1 MTVWEHQA
9 FPAGF
14 CYRHGGGQLQM
25 IMKKTP
31 NHLFEPLLNKHNIH
45 LKSTFTVML
54 VSGAISTT
62 AAFAQLKG
70 STLPIG
76 GPTPAPAKPK
86 APPITIPNAAPP
98 KAPPVMA
105 VPPTNPAPPAAA
117 PITSPLGNNSINPNT
132 TILLLGL
139 DDADL
144 RQASNWQA
152 PADDNSTKK
161 AAVSAASMLEKQL
174 APEPV
179 DISDR
184 PPGEAQKIA
193 APLRRIFMGAGATD
207 VLNAALDGPS
217 MVRAINAARLS
228 PRVIATARGVLGRA
242 EQDILK
248 NSGGTPVEIPAA
260 LQEDAVNAFTRI
272 GQAMGYRVVVAVA
285 APPSV
290 APGSPRALILMVDC
304 EQQTGQIIPISV
316 PNQANNLQ
324 DTDNV
329 AAAAGALLLP
339 RLSSLSPSSSANK
352 TTLANQYLQK
362 AKDAAAK
369 NDLPAA
375 QDYINQVVG
384 LEPNNADAYVTLGD
398 LLQKAAPQ
406 AAAIA
411 YSRALDIT
419 PDNGPLWSKLALIY
433 TLGNNPSWPNALDAA
448 QHALDAGYDSAL
460 LRTVMASAEF
470 GRAKIFT
477 AAGRSNDA
485 DAATSQAKDYMARAM
500 KLAPQNSTAD
510 VNVSELMA
518 QNLFDNDQFNEAAS
532 TLDLVARQYPDD
544 LELQKQYATAL
555 SSADDRQEDA
565 FVAWAN
571 VWKLE
576 GDDTV
581 ELDANRYKNLS
592 NGFDKHVFNLAKAAS
607 MLTSSVANGTIPAN
621 TALPQV
627 QRYASQIKDSM
638 DALHI
643 MHPPAGRLST
653 EAQVSR
659 LIAGDLFSQ
668 AVQSYVLYLQNGDQ
682 NVLAHGGQLHYKA
695 IDTLNDARKAS

>member
-1 MTVWEHQA
+1 
-9 FPAGF
+9 
-14 CYRHGGGQLQM
+14 M
-25 IMKKTP
+25 IMKENP
-31 NHLFEPLLNKHNIH
+31 NPLFETRNPH
-45 LKSTFTVML
+45 LKSTFTSVL
-54 VSGAISTT
+54 ISVALFVTT
-62 AAFAQLKG
+62 AFAQLKG
-70 STLPIG
+70 PTVPVG
-76 GPTPAPAKPK
+76 GPTPEPAKPK
-86 APPITIPNAAPP
+86 APPVAMPNSLPP
-98 KAPPVMA
+98 KAPPTMA
-105 VPPTNPAPPAAA
+105 APFNPAQPATPP
-117 PITSPLGNNSINPNT
+117 IVSPVGNNSIIAST
-132 TILLLGL
+132 SILLLGL

-152 PADDNSTKK
+152 PDDSKDNNKSNAT
-161 AAVSAASMLEKQL
+161 AASMLEKQL

-179 DISDR
+179 DVGNR
-184 PPGEAQKIA
+184 PPGEAQMIA
-193 APLRRIFMGAGATD
+193 APLRRIFMEAGATD
-207 VLNAALDGPS
+207 VLNTALDGPS

-228 PRVIATARGVLGRA
+228 PRVISTARGVMRRA

-248 NSGGTPVEIPAA
+248 YANGAPVEIPAA
-260 LQEDAVNAFTRI
+260 LQQDAVNAFTRI

-290 APGSPRALILMVDC
+290 PSGSPRALILMVDC

-316 PNQANNLQ
+316 PDQTNTEQ

-339 RLSSLSPSSSANK
+339 RLSNLPSSSSTSK
-352 TTLANQYLQK
+352 TTLANQYLQA

-369 NDLPAA
+369 KDLPAA

-398 LLQKAAPQ
+398 LLQKIAPQ
-406 AAAIA
+406 AAATA

-419 PDNGPLWSKLALIY
+419 PDNGALWSQLALTY
-433 TLGNNPSWPNALDAA
+433 TLGDNPSWPNALDAA
-448 QHALDAGYDSAL
+448 QHALTTGYDSAL

-477 AAGRSNDA
+477 KAGRSEDA
-485 DAATSQAKDYMARAM
+485 DIATRQAKDYMARAL
-500 KLAPQNSTAD
+500 KLAPQDSAANAD
-510 VNVSELMA
+510 VSRLMA
-518 QNLFDNDQFNEAAS
+518 QNLLDNGQFNEAAS
-532 TLDLVARQYPDD
+532 TLDLAARQNPENI
-544 LELQKQYATAL
+544 ELQKLYATAL
-555 SSADDRQEDA
+555 SGADDRQEDA

-581 ELDANRYKNLS
+581 ELDAKRYKDLA

-607 MLTSSVANGTIPAN
+607 MLTSSTANGTIPA
-621 TALPQV
+621 TTVLPQV
-627 QRYASQIKDSM
+627 QRYAAELKNTM
-638 DALHI
+638 DALHA
-643 MHPPAGRLST
+643 MRPPAGRLST
-653 EAQVSR
+653 EVQVQR

-682 NVLAHGGQLHYKA
+682 NVLANGGQLHYKA
-695 IDTLNDARKAS
+695 IDTLNNARKAS

>member
-1 MTVWEHQA
+1 
-9 FPAGF
+9 
-14 CYRHGGGQLQM
+14 M
-25 IMKKTP
+25 IMKR
-31 NHLFEPLLNKHNIH
+31 NSNQLFEPLLEKRNIR
-45 LKSTFTVML
+45 LKSTFTVVL
-54 VSGAISTT
+54 CCGAMSAT

-70 STLPIG
+70 STLPVDG
-76 GPTPAPAKPK
+76 ATPAPAKPK
-86 APPITIPNAAPP
+86 APPISIPNIAPP

-105 VPPTNPAPPAAA
+105 APPINPAPPAAA
-117 PITSPLGNNSINPNT
+117 PIAPPLAPPLGSNSINPNT

-144 RQASNWQA
+144 RQAANWQA
-152 PADDNSTKK
+152 PATDNSTKK
-161 AAVSAASMLEKQL
+161 GAVSVASMLEKQL
-174 APEPV
+174 APDPV
-179 DISDR
+179 DVSDR
-184 PPGEAQKIA
+184 PPGEAQMIA
-193 APLRRIFMGAGATD
+193 APLRRIFMAAGATD
-207 VLNAALDGPS
+207 VLNTALDGAS
-217 MVRAINAARLS
+217 MVRAINSSRLS

-242 EQDILK
+242 EQDILN
-248 NSGGTPVEIPAA
+248 NSNGAPVEIPAA
-260 LQEDAVNAFTRI
+260 LQTDAVNAFTRI
-272 GQAMGYRVVVAVA
+272 GQAMGYRVVVAIA

-339 RLSSLSPSSSANK
+339 RLSNLPASSSTSK
-352 TTLANQYLQK
+352 TTLANQYLQS
-362 AKDAAAK
+362 AKDAAAQ
-369 NDLPAA
+369 NDLSSA

-384 LEPNNADAYVTLGD
+384 LQPNNADAYVTLGD

-406 AAAIA
+406 AAATA

-419 PDNGPLWSKLALIY
+419 PDNGPLWGKLALTY
-433 TLGNNPSWPNALDAA
+433 TLGDNPSWPNALDAA

-470 GRAKIFT
+470 GRARIFT
-477 AAGRSNDA
+477 NAGRSDDA
-485 DAATSQAKDYMARAM
+485 DSATRQAKDYMARAM
-500 KLAPQNSTAD
+500 KLAPQNSAAD
-510 VNVSELMA
+510 INVSKLMA
-518 QNLFDNDQFNEAAS
+518 QNLFDNGQFNEAAS
-532 TLDLVARQYPDD
+532 ALDLVARQYPDD
-544 LELQKQYATAL
+544 LDLQKQYATAL

-576 GDDTV
+576 GDDNV
-581 ELDANRYKNLS
+581 ALSADRYKSLS
-592 NGFDKHVFNLAKAAS
+592 NGFDKHIFNLAKAAS
-607 MLTSSVANGTIPAN
+607 MLTSSVANGTIPAD

-627 QRYASQIKDSM
+627 QRYAAQIKNAM
-638 DALHI
+638 DALHV
-643 MHPPAGRLST
+643 MRPPAGRLST
-653 EAQVSR
+653 EVQVSR

-695 IDTLNDARKAS
+695 IDTLNNARKAS

>member
-1 MTVWEHQA
+1 
-9 FPAGF
+9 
-14 CYRHGGGQLQM
+14 M
-25 IMKKTP
+25 IMKK
-31 NHLFEPLLNKHNIH
+31 NSNQLFQIRNIG
-45 LKSTFTVML
+45 LKSTFIMVL
-54 VSGAISTT
+54 AGGAISAT

-70 STLPIG
+70 STLPV
-76 GPTPAPAKPK
+76 GPASEPAKPK
-86 APPITIPNAAPP
+86 APPITLPKAAPP

-105 VPPTNPAPPAAA
+105 TPPANPAPAA
-117 PITSPLGNNSINPNT
+117 PIAPLGNNTINPNT

-152 PADDNSTKK
+152 PAEADSAKK
-161 AAVSAASMLEKQL
+161 PAASAASILEKQL
-174 APEPV
+174 SPDPV
-179 DISDR
+179 DVSDR
-184 PPGEAQKIA
+184 PPGEAQMIA
-193 APLRRIFMGAGATD
+193 APLRRIFMEAGATD
-207 VLNAALDGPS
+207 VLNAALDGAS
-217 MVRAINAARLS
+217 LVRAINAARVS
-228 PRVIATARGVLGRA
+228 PRVIATARGALARV
-242 EQDILK
+242 EQDVLK
-248 NSGGTPVEIPAA
+248 NSNGASVEIPAE
-260 LQEDAVNAFTRI
+260 LQADAIHAFTRI
-272 GQAMGYRVVVAVA
+272 GQAMGYRIVVAVA

-339 RLSSLSPSSSANK
+339 RLSRLSASSNAK
-352 TTLANQYLQK
+352 KMTLANQYLQE

-369 NDLPAA
+369 NDLPSA

-384 LEPNNADAYVTLGD
+384 LEPNNAGAYVTLGD

-406 AAAIA
+406 AAAMA

-419 PDNGPLWSKLALIY
+419 PDNGPLWGKLALTY
-433 TLGNNPSWPNALDAA
+433 TLGDNPSWPNALDAA
-448 QHALDAGYDSAL
+448 RHALDTGYDSAL

-470 GRAKIFT
+470 GRARIFT
-477 AAGRSNDA
+477 KAGRSDDA
-485 DAATSQAKDYMARAM
+485 DQATRQAKDYMAQAM
-500 KLAPQNSTAD
+500 KLAPQGSAVD
-510 VNVSELMA
+510 VDVSKLMA
-518 QNLFDNDQFNEAAS
+518 QNFFDNGQFNEAAS
-532 TLDLVARQYPDD
+532 ALDLVARQYPGD
-544 LELQKQYATAL
+544 LALQKQYATAL

-576 GDDTV
+576 GDDAV
-581 ELDANRYKNLS
+581 ELDAERYKSLA
-592 NGFDKHVFNLAKAAS
+592 NGFDKNIFNLAKAAS

-627 QRYASQIKDSM
+627 QRYAAQIKNAL
-638 DALHI
+638 DALHA
-643 MHPPAGRLST
+643 MRPPAGRLST
-653 EAQVSR
+653 DVQVTR

-668 AVQSYVLYLQNGDQ
+668 AVQSYVLYLQNGDRD
-682 NVLAHGGQLHYKA
+682 VLTHGGQLHYKA
-695 IDTLNDARKAS
+695 IDTLNNARKAS